1 MVVGFLSVDPAVSV
15 ASSVAV
21 AEAFLS
27 VVVEVVA
34 CASDLAS
41 PSALVQAAVAH
52 SSESSAVVVVVAA
65 FLFVVE
71 VVAASTVL
79 AAISAV
85 EVDVDSAVVVVVVVV
100 LEQVQGQVE
109 DQRDSV
115 LE

>member
-41 PSALVQAAVAH
+41 PSALVQAVVAH
-52 SSESSAVVVVVAA
+52 SSESSVVVVAAA

>member
-1 MVVGFLSVDPAVSV
+1 MSV

-52 SSESSAVVVVVAA
+52 SSESSAAVVVVA

-85 EVDVDSAVVVVVVVV
+85 EVGVGSAVVVVV

>member
-52 SSESSAVVVVVAA
+52 SSESSAVAVVAAA

-85 EVDVDSAVVVVVVVV
+85 EVVVVVVV

>member
-1 MVVGFLSVDPAVSV
+1 MVVVFLSVDPAVSV

-21 AEAFLS
+21 AVAFLF

-52 SSESSAVVVVVAA
+52 SSESSAAVVVA

-85 EVDVDSAVVVVVVVV
+85 EVGVGSAVVVVV